1 MNNIISQF
9 TYFFVN
15 TAYNDHI
22 KEAASAKK
30 SPKGF
35 ILISE
40 PLKLIRH
47 IPVIAVK
54 NPIKNSFP
62 GFSLPFIKKYVERAT
77 KKVLWKLL
85 LLHLLQEYKSMQ
97 YFQGDNIK

>member
-1 MNNIISQF
+1 M
-9 TYFFVN
+9 
-15 TAYNDHI
+15 
-22 KEAASAKK
+22 
-30 SPKGF
+30 
-35 ILISE
+35 ISE

-77 KKVLWKLL
+77 KKGAMETITPTFVTRV
-85 LLHLLQEYKSMQ
+85 
-97 YFQGDNIK
+97 